1 MSKSNASTLSKEE
14 AFSKLPVPKVLA
26 KFIIPSV
33 VSQLTFLILNLA
45 DAFFVGRTEDTYQI
59 AAMTIT
65 FPVCMTI
72 ICIANIFGVGAN
84 ANIATELGKGNKE
97 RAKNFSSFAII
108 TASVLVVLISIL
120 VAFIKEPLLAQIS
133 ADENSMPHCLN
144 YIFWAFHMGCIP
156 LMLAQLLSQLF
167 LAEGETKWGA
177 FGIMLA
183 GILNIALDPIFI
195 FVFDMGVA
203 GAGAA
208 TCIANWCALF
218 FYVGLYLKRKDTTV
232 VCFSPK
238 YYKASDKICAK
249 TLSIGVPAGLV
260 LIFNNVCDFTRNFF
274 FNSLGGQ
281 VELAAWG
288 VVQKIGNAFTQ
299 ICVGIAQ
306 GVRPIISY
314 NYSAGLLKRV
324 KSIITGSVIIV
335 GVYVVICVL
344 VSNLFPTAIVNLLIP
359 SGPSVSVAVSYLRVW
374 IFCVIGNGFIEL
386 FNALFQALGQW
397 KISMANTIINK
408 GLLMT
413 PVMILLTKLSGINGI
428 VASQVITEN
437 VTAIALAIIC
447 IIVMKRELT
456 RREKEVG

>member
-1 MSKSNASTLSKEE
+1 MSKSSANTLSKEE

-33 VSQLTFLILNLA
+33 ISQLTFLILNLA

-108 TASVLVVLISIL
+108 TASILVVLISVI
-120 VAFIKEPLLAQIS
+120 VAFIKEPLLAQIG

-183 GILNIALDPIFI
+183 GILNIALDPLFI

-218 FYVGLYLKRKDTTV
+218 FYIGLYFKRKETTV

-238 YYKASDKICAK
+238 YYKAKDKICTK
-249 TLSIGVPAGLV
+249 TLAIGVPAGLV

-274 FNSLGGQ
+274 FNSLGG
-281 VELAAWG
+281 
-288 VVQKIGNAFTQ
+288 
-299 ICVGIAQ
+299 
-306 GVRPIISY
+306 R
-314 NYSAGLLKRV
+314 
-324 KSIITGSVIIV
+324 
-335 GVYVVICVL
+335 
-344 VSNLFPTAIVNLLIP
+344 
-359 SGPSVSVAVSYLRVW
+359 
-374 IFCVIGNGFIEL
+374 
-386 FNALFQALGQW
+386 
-397 KISMANTIINK
+397 
-408 GLLMT
+408 
-413 PVMILLTKLSGINGI
+413 
-428 VASQVITEN
+428 
-437 VTAIALAIIC
+437 
-447 IIVMKRELT
+447 
-456 RREKEVG
+456 